1 MTDTPILLLS
11 GEDLERITA
20 RMGMAVRD
28 GGLLMSASI
37 RPATR
42 LYGEDMYPG
51 LIAKAAAVMH
61 SIVTHHPLVD
71 GNKRLGWLSLVIT
84 LDVNGVRLDVPDDEA
99 FALTMAVAEG
109 SAGLEEIIRQVE
121 GWIGPE
127 PR

>member
-71 GNKRLGWLSLVIT
+71 DNKRLGWLSLVIT
-84 LDVNGVRLDVPDDEA
+84 LNVNGVRLDVPDDEA